1 MRWEKQQVR
10 RASSPKS
17 FVLYRSSID
26 TKSKQGGR
34 ANDSREE
41 RKAAIREMKR
51 TTKCH
56 NCGEV
61 GHWSRECKKEKNQRF
76 SRGNREKTKKKSDQ
90 IASFSYCTQSLA
102 FVANSLAEKDC
113 DAWFLDGGAS
123 EHMTHHREWFHNLEP
138 VEKGTWFVGVADDT
152 QLPVEGI
159 GDIEITCCANEEVR
173 KAVLRGALYVPQLK
187 KNLFSVGQA
196 ADKGFDTVYSKDTC
210 RLVTTRGEVVIS
222 GMRHQGLY
230 RLDIKAVSSQANIA
244 SSARS
249 HETDLMLW
257 HHRLGHVNLESIRR
271 MKNEKM
277 IDGLPEG
284 LKEPLDDFCEAC
296 VLGKQHRLTFSTRA
310 EHKRAEKPGEFF
322 HTDICSMETESIGGS
337 KYFLLF
343 KDDHSGYRFIFCIKR
358 KSNVFQCFKDLQEL
372 VKMELNTDFSGIK
385 KIRSDRGGEFLAKKF
400 ASHLKAA
407 GIFHEVSAPY
417 SPKQNGRV
425 ERDNRTVTECVRS
438 MLATAQL
445 GDEFWAEAAQ
455 TEVYILNRT
464 ATRTLQGKTPLEAWN
479 AKHAESTTIDYAAEA
494 DDVSDA
500 NTQAVQDSVS
510 ADVSSRLE
518 ETTTDEEQILDQGE
532 NPPPLDLEVEPTTS
546 RKKGTHDSGSEILT
560 TKRNIRPPERL
571 GEWDYGNKQSRA

>member
-1 MRWEKQQVR
+1 MASKYAARDSVSISRLTAGGDFQLWKFQMEILFGAKDLMKIVNGSETIEAANNVDEWKKQNETARMYICSAVEEN
-10 RASSPKS
+10 
-17 FVLYRSSID
+17 VLRKLINCKTAVEIWSRLSSIHEQKAAENKHLLQARFFEYKMQPGD
-26 TKSKQGGR
+26 DISSHISAIESITNQLNALGEATSEASIITKVICTLPQQYRHVLSAWDNVPPTEQTLEKLQTCLLKEDLLLSSRQELDEAHSQALFSRKSKQGGR

-61 GHWSRECKKEKNQRF
+61 EHWSQ
-76 SRGNREKTKKKSDQ
+76 
-90 IASFSYCTQSLA
+90 
-102 FVANSLAEKDC
+102 KDC
-113 DAWFLDGGAS
+113 DAWFLDGRAS

-138 VEKGTWFVGVADDT
+138 VEKGTWFLGVADDT

-173 KAVLRGALYVPQLK
+173 RAVLRGALYVPQLK

-210 RLVTTRGEVVIS
+210 RLVTTGDEVVIN

-230 RLDIKAVSSQANIA
+230 GLDIKAVSSQANIA

-249 HETDLMLW
+249 HENDLMLW

-271 MKNEKM
+271 MKKEKM

-296 VLGKQHRLTFSTRA
+296 VLGKQHRLTFSMRA

-322 HTDICSMETESIGGS
+322 HTDVCSMETESIGGS

-358 KSNVFQCFKDLQEL
+358 KSNEFQCFKDLQEL
-372 VKMELNTDFSGIK
+372 VKMELNTEISGIK
-385 KIRSDRGGEFLAKKF
+385 RIRSDRGGEFLAKKF

-417 SPKQNGRV
+417 SPEQNG
-425 ERDNRTVTECVRS
+425 
-438 MLATAQL
+438 
-445 GDEFWAEAAQ
+445 
-455 TEVYILNRT
+455 
-464 ATRTLQGKTPLEAWN
+464 
-479 AKHAESTTIDYAAEA
+479 
-494 DDVSDA
+494 
-500 NTQAVQDSVS
+500 
-510 ADVSSRLE
+510 
-518 ETTTDEEQILDQGE
+518 
-532 NPPPLDLEVEPTTS
+532 
-546 RKKGTHDSGSEILT
+546 
-560 TKRNIRPPERL
+560 
-571 GEWDYGNKQSRA
+571 